1 MRIAKLIPPAAA
13 LTSVGSCQFIGSA
26 LGLVVTGPL
35 LAGVGLLVLILC
47 AAGEVKKERKNQTPK
62 KNQTELIQ

>member
-1 MRIAKLIPPAAA
+1 MKIAKLIPPAAA

-47 AAGEVKKERKNQTPK
+47 AAGEVQKERNQTPK
-62 KNQTELIQ
+62 KNHTELIQ